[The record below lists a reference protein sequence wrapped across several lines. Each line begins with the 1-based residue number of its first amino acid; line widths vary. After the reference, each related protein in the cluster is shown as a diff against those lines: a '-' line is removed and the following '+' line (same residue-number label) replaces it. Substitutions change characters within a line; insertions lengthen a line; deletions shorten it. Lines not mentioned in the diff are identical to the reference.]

1 MLRRHSPGTTV
12 GFCAGLLVFSL
23 LSQRASGQVDRAAW
37 VRGLN
42 NELLPLLGEASQ
54 IAPFQ
59 AGAPRSQAAQVIGQ
73 RTVALRAVVEQD
85 PRAARSLMSRA
96 HEPVARVRP
105 KSNSGGLQ

>member
-12 GFCAGLLVFSL
+12 GFCAGLL
-23 LSQRASGQVDRAAW
+23 
-37 VRGLN
+37 
-42 NELLPLLGEASQ
+42 
-54 IAPFQ
+54 
-59 AGAPRSQAAQVIGQ
+59 
-73 RTVALRAVVEQD
+73 ALRAVVEQD